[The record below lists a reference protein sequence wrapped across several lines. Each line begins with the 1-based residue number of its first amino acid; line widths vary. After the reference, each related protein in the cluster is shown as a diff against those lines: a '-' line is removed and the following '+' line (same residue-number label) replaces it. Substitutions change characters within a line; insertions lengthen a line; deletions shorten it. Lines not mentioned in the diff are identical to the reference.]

1 MTISPPKAA
10 GNLIDFC
17 IFVDNLRLAELSS
30 GWRHAN
36 PRGYESVPLCLF
48 NSLFSM
54 RFRPMFRPR
63 RLGFTLVELLVVI
76 AIIGV
81 MVGLL
86 LPAVQAAR
94 EAARRMSCG
103 NNFKQIGLGIHNYH
117 AAYDRMPKHGSGP
130 KNVNRTDQW
139 WNESTS
145 VHEHLSA
152 LVGLLPFVE
161 QQALWEQISNP
172 FINNNPV
179 VAGNA
184 SFPAFGYNPW
194 KSVND
199 NIAGGRNYTPWYTE
213 VAGFRC
219 PSDPGVGLP
228 AAGRTNYAVCYGDT
242 ITRMHNGVY
251 SNDNQNV
258 RDDASFRA
266 LSRGCFAN
274 FAQYRFR
281 DVLDGLANTICMGEI
296 NTGLGDSDITTSA
309 WSNGGIFD
317 NPRACRDASLIS
329 TTRPRFWAG
338 TSSSQSRGFSWAG
351 CAPGYTQ
358 INTILP
364 PNTENCVNT
373 GNNWFPGTYS
383 PSSRHQGGCHVLMA
397 DGAVKFVTDSIEAGN
412 SAAGPVIAGGTG
424 TRAPGSASP
433 YGLWGSLGTRAS
445 KETITGDF

>member
-1 MTISPPKAA
+1 
-10 GNLIDFC
+10 
-17 IFVDNLRLAELSS
+17 
-30 GWRHAN
+30 
-36 PRGYESVPLCLF
+36 
-48 NSLFSM
+48 
-54 RFRPMFRPR
+54 
-63 RLGFTLVELLVVI
+63 VELLVVI

-117 AAYDRMPKHGSGP
+117 AAYDRMPKHGTGP
-130 KNVNRTDQW
+130 KAMNQAGNW
-139 WNESTS
+139 WDESTFA
-145 VHEHLSA
+145 HEHLSA

-172 FINNNPV
+172 FINSSPV

-199 NIAGGRNYTPWYTE
+199 GIGGGRNYTPWYTE
-213 VAGFRC
+213 VPGFRC

-242 ITRMHNGVY
+242 ISRMDNGLY
-251 SNDNQNV
+251 SNNAQNV
-258 RDDASFRA
+258 RDEATLRA
-266 LSRGCFAN
+266 VSRGCFAN
-274 FAQYRFR
+274 FVQYRFR
-281 DVLDGLANTICMGEI
+281 DLLDGLANTICMAEI
-296 NTGLGDSDITTSA
+296 NTSLGDNEITTS
-309 WSNGGIFD
+309 SVQVGTVVD
-317 NPRACRDASLIS
+317 NPLACRGSIS
-329 TTRPRFWAG
+329 TTRPRFW
-338 TSSSQSRGFSWAG
+338 SSGANNIRGFSWAG

-364 PNTENCVNT
+364 PNSEVCSS
-373 GNNWFPGTYS
+373 NNNQWWAGVYP
-383 PSSRHQGGCHVLMA
+383 PSSRHQGGCHVLMG

-412 SAAGPVIAGGTG
+412 SSAGPVISGGTL
-424 TRAPGSASP
+424 TRAPGSESP

-445 KETITGDF
+445 KELIRGEF